1 MDGQGTRPP
10 RTPVGAL
17 GALRLLLL
25 LLLCAALS
33 PASVEAAGR
42 DFYELL
48 GVGKDATTRQ
58 IRQAFKKLA
67 LTTHPDKNPVRY
79 TQPSPTKQ
87 TTQKN
92 AV

>member
-33 PASVEAAGR
+33 PASVGAAGR